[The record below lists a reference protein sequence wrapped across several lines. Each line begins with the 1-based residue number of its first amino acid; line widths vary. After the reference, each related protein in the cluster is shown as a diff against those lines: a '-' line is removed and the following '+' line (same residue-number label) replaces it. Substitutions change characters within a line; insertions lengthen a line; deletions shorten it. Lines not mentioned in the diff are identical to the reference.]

1 VKRIVGIVSAVVM
14 LATIGLSVY
23 GLFRIETATELF
35 PLMAVGCIA
44 STACF
49 IATAVL
55 YAGHQRQMPAADD
68 QNKEGE
74 LNYD

>member
-1 VKRIVGIVSAVVM
+1 MKRIVGIVSAGVM

-23 GLFRIETATELF
+23 GLFHIEMATELF

-44 STACF
+44 STVGF

-55 YAGHQRQMPAADD
+55 YANEKLTGGLPA
-68 QNKEGE
+68 KEDHHG
-74 LNYD
+74 